1 MASSLEKL
9 VTSHGVTIDWR
20 SFELRPREAP
30 PLAPEYKEKI
40 MAGRPRLYAIAKEQ
54 YGLDLN
60 QGPWGIDSRP
70 ALIGAKYAEAQGLGP
85 AYHDGVLHAYWH
97 EAKNIGETDVLV
109 TIAEA
114 AGLEREAFL
123 AALADPVWE
132 EAVLGD
138 VATAH
143 SYGING
149 VPALVFQDK
158 YLVSGAQ
165 PYDVLIQVV
174 EQIRAEGSEEVEQ

>member
-1 MASSLEKL
+1 
-9 VTSHGVTIDWR
+9 
-20 SFELRPREAP
+20 
-30 PLAPEYKEKI
+30 
-40 MAGRPRLYAIAKEQ
+40 MAGRPRLYQIAKEQ

-70 ALIGAKYAEAQGLGP
+70 ALVGAKYAESIASGP

-97 EAKNIGETDVLV
+97 EAQN
-109 TIAEA
+109 IAETETLVAIAQA
-114 AGLEREAFL
+114 AGIDGAAFR
-123 AALADPVWE
+123 AALDDPVWE

-149 VPALVFQDK
+149 VPALIFQNK

-165 PYDVLIQVV
+165 PYDVLVQVV
-174 EQIRAEGSEEVEQ
+174 EQVRAQEAAA

>member
-1 MASSLEKL
+1 VASSLEKL

-30 PLAPEYKEKI
+30 PLDPAYKEKI

-70 ALIGAKYAEAQGLGP
+70 ALIGAKYAEAQGMGP

-97 EAKNIGETDVLV
+97 EAKNIAESEVLV
-109 TIAEA
+109 AIAEA
-114 AGLEREAFL
+114 AGLEKEAFL
-123 AALADPVWE
+123 AALADPSWE
-132 EAVLGD
+132 EAVLND
-138 VATAH
+138 VAMAH

-165 PYDVLIQVV
+165 PYAVLTQVV
-174 EQIRAEGSEEVEQ
+174 EQIQKEEADA

>member
-1 MASSLEKL
+1 
-9 VTSHGVTIDWR
+9 
-20 SFELRPREAP
+20 
-30 PLAPEYKEKI
+30 

-70 ALIGAKYAEAQGLGP
+70 ALIGAKYAEAQGMGL
-85 AYHDGVLHAYWH
+85 AYHEGILRAYWH
-97 EAKNIGETDVLV
+97 EAQNIGETDVLV
-109 TIAEA
+109 KIAEE
-114 AGLEREAFL
+114 AGLERDGFL
-123 AALADPVWE
+123 AALQEPTWE
-132 EAVLGD
+132 QEVLGD

-149 VPALVFQDK
+149 VPALIFQNK

-165 PYDVLIQVV
+165 PYDVLTQVV
-174 EQIRAEGSEEVEQ
+174 EQIREEEGKGQ